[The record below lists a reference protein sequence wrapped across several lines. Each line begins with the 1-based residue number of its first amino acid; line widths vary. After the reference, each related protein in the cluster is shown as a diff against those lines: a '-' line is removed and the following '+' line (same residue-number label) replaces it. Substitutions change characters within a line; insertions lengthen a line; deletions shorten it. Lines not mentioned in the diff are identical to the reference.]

1 MPLRKSRAVADA
13 VELSPAL
20 VGCSR
25 RTECPW
31 PLRIFPEACPHMMS
45 FAHLSRCRRAD
56 EISSE
61 SEVLKSTGS
70 LPVAILELAARPAF
84 LNAEDL
90 SLFFSGIAWRSDLG
104 APMSQEAR
112 TPTGAPGTTPLRV
125 PTDLC
130 GE

>member
-1 MPLRKSRAVADA
+1 MTLRSGSIESMPLRKSRAVADA
-13 VELSPAL
+13 VELFPAL
-20 VGCSR
+20 VGCNR

-90 SLFFSGIAWRSDLG
+90 SLFFWDSLAIR
-104 APMSQEAR
+104 
-112 TPTGAPGTTPLRV
+112 PGGSYV
-125 PTDLC
+125 P
-130 GE
+130 GG

>member
-1 MPLRKSRAVADA
+1 MTLRSGSIESMPLRKSRAVADA
-13 VELSPAL
+13 VELFPAL
-20 VGCSR
+20 VGCNR

-31 PLRIFPEACPHMMS
+31 PLRIFPERPPYDE

-90 SLFFSGIAWRSDLG
+90 SLFFWDSLAIR
-104 APMSQEAR
+104 
-112 TPTGAPGTTPLRV
+112 PGGSYV
-125 PTDLC
+125 P
-130 GE
+130 GG

>member
-1 MPLRKSRAVADA
+1 MLRRQGMRRQTLDLPQFVLFTVGPGPGFAARIARAV
-13 VELSPAL
+13 
-20 VGCSR
+20 
-25 RTECPW
+25 
-31 PLRIFPEACPHMMS
+31 MMS

-90 SLFFSGIAWRSDLG
+90 SLFFWDSLAIR
-104 APMSQEAR
+104 
-112 TPTGAPGTTPLRV
+112 PGGSYV
-125 PTDLC
+125 P
-130 GE
+130 GG